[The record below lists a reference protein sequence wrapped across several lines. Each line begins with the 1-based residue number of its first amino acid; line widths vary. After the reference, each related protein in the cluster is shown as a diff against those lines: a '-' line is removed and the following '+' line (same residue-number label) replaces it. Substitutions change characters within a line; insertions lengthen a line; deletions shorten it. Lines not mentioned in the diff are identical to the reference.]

1 VANALYDKGR
11 EAFLLGDIDW
21 VADNIKLVLVD
32 AADYTPNLATHQFLS
47 DIPSGAREETS
58 GNLTSKS
65 ATNGIADAADLSPA
79 FPAATGDICEYIAI
93 YKDTGVASTSPL
105 IALLDTATGLPITLN
120 GGDINVVFDNG
131 TNKIFKL

>member
-1 VANALYDKGR
+1 MANALYDKGR
-11 EAFLLGDIDW
+11 EAFLNADIDW
-21 VADNIKLVLVD
+21 LVDNIKLVLVD

-58 GNLTSKS
+58 ANLSGKS
-65 ATNGIADAADLSPA
+65 STNGIADAADLSPA
-79 FPAATGDICEYIAI
+79 FPSAAGDPCEYLAI
-93 YKDTGVASTSPL
+93 YKDTGVATTSPL